1 MPEASGSRQN
11 ASEGPSQARDGGG
24 HWWGDQGRMD
34 MTHRQIERGWTMN
47 RRIDMKHRQIERGW
61 MLNRTE
67 DWKQISKC
75 MNKK

>member
-1 MPEASGSRQN
+1 MSLALQLAPGSLGGHQMPEASGSRQN

-24 HWWGDQGRMD
+24 HWWEDQGRMD
-34 MTHRQIERGWTMN
+34 M
-47 RRIDMKHRQIERGW
+47 KHRQTERGW